1 MRAVL
6 HKTNLSPLSPLSP
19 LPKEAGSDF
28 LLFFSRSLANQIGGS
43 LDFVDVYVGRGRK
56 DGSRGLRVYVLF
68 CYFRVILHYSFYTLY
83 IRTIT
88 TCAEVLVFV

>member
-6 HKTNLSPLSPLSP
+6 RKTNLSPLSPLSL

-43 LDFVDVYVGRGRK
+43 LDFVDVYVGRGEEGT
-56 DGSRGLRVYVLF
+56 DRVDFVYM
-68 CYFRVILHYSFYTLY
+68 YFSVISG
-83 IRTIT
+83 
-88 TCAEVLVFV
+88 

>member
-6 HKTNLSPLSPLSP
+6 RKTNLSPLSPLSP

-43 LDFVDVYVGRGRK
+43 VDFVDVYVGRGEEGTDRV
-56 DGSRGLRVYVLF
+56 DFVYMYFSVISR
-68 CYFRVILHYSFYTLY
+68 
-83 IRTIT
+83 
-88 TCAEVLVFV
+88 